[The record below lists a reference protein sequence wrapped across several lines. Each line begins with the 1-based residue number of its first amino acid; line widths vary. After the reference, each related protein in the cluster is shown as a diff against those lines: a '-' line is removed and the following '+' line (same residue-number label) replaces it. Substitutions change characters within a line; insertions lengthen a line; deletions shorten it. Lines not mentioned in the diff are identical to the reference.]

1 MDLFSTAIQADKDGT
16 LAEWVQDYLRLS
28 GDNDVLA
35 ADLLR
40 EATCNSGLINYPL
53 DQLRKLLGP
62 SESFDYPED
71 PSIYE
76 QRVTSMME
84 SLKNGW
90 KPAPFIAS
98 KIWADDFELHDGAH
112 RAEAMRR
119 LGIKEYPTVFFF
131 KNDKQRKSF
140 IDQITSHLPR

>member
-1 MDLFSTAIQADKDGT
+1 
-16 LAEWVQDYLRLS
+16 
-28 GDNDVLA
+28 
-35 ADLLR
+35 
-40 EATCNSGLINYPL
+40 
-53 DQLRKLLGP
+53 
-62 SESFDYPED
+62 
-71 PSIYE
+71 
-76 QRVTSMME
+76 MME